1 MNHGADDL
9 LAYYKRELDYVRHAG
24 REFARM
30 HPQAAG
36 RLELGGMESPDP
48 HVERLIEAFAFL
60 TGRVRRDL
68 DNEFP
73 QIAGAM
79 LEALQPNFMAPV
91 PAMTVVQFALAPA
104 LAKETAGRVV
114 ERETPL
120 HAMGRRERAAS
131 DGGLAE
137 VPCQF
142 RTCAP
147 LTLWPLQ
154 VSEASMEDATHHRL
168 PSGAADGRDQLASVL
183 RLRLRCE
190 DGVVLGKGDGAI
202 APDSLRFH
210 LHGDWGQVNPLY
222 QLLLCNVRGMAL
234 VPPDGV
240 LGART
245 TAAGASWREAG
256 FAPDEAALPAPAN
269 AHPAYRLLQEYFAFP
284 RKFMFFDAAG
294 LAPYWNSVGGGREAD
309 LLLLLDRHPP
319 PGLEVHPTQFLL
331 GCVPAINLYPRTT
344 ETVRVDQQRLEYRL
358 NPDMRRETTTEIHT
372 IVSVQA
378 SVAEGQAGVP
388 LTPYLADG
396 MPGKDGG
403 QYVARR
409 DYTVSRHMGGTDIF
423 LSFVGLEGLAGFPAT
438 PLVSAQTL
446 CTNRAL
452 ADSIRPDTPNQ
463 NDGSGSFKAI
473 ASVGVVP
480 VNCLYQPT
488 RQITPPLGGDRL
500 WRLVSLL
507 TLNQLSLENGELG
520 RRALQQL
527 IGLCNAGDS
536 VGGTRQIG
544 AIRRFD
550 CNSVVRP
557 VRSGPAPGFRRG
569 VEVLLE
575 FDDGEYGD
583 GSPLLLAA
591 VLQRFFPLY
600 VGVNSFASVTVVRG
614 KDEVKA
620 WPPQI

>member
-1 MNHGADDL
+1 MTHGADDL

-24 REFARM
+24 REFARI

-91 PAMTVVQFALAPA
+91 PAMTVVQFALEPA

-120 HAMGRRERAAS
+120 HALGRRERAAS

-147 LTLWPLQ
+147 LTLWPLR
-154 VSEASMEDATHHRL
+154 VVDARMEDATHHRL
-168 PSGAADGRDQLASVL
+168 PSGAVEGGEQLAAVL

-190 DGVVLGKGDGAI
+190 AGVVLGKGDGAI
-202 APDSLRFH
+202 APDVLRFH
-210 LHGDWGQVNPLY
+210 LHGDWSQVAPLY

-234 VPPDGV
+234 VPPGGV
-240 LGART
+240 LGT
-245 TAAGASWREAG
+245 CPTAAGASWREAG
-256 FAPDEAALPAPAN
+256 FGADEAALPAPAN

-284 RKFMFFDAAG
+284 RKFMFFEAAG
-294 LAPYWNSVGGGREAD
+294 LAPHWSRVGGDQAD
-309 LLLLLDRHPP
+309 LLLLLDRHAPS
-319 PGLEVHPTQFLL
+319 GLDLHPTQFLL

-344 ETVRVDQQRLEYRL
+344 ETIRVDQRQLEYRL

-388 LTPYLADG
+388 LTPYLAG
-396 MPGKDGG
+396 GAPGQEGG

-409 DYTVSRHMGGTDIF
+409 DYTVSQHMTGTDIF
-423 LSFVGLEGLAGFPAT
+423 LSFVGLESVAGFPAA

-446 CTNRAL
+446 CTNRGL
-452 ADSIRPDTPNQ
+452 ADALRPDTPNQ

-473 ASVGVVP
+473 ASVGVVA

-507 TLNQLSLENGELG
+507 TLNQLSLENGEEG

-544 AIRRFD
+544 AIRHLD
-550 CNSVVRP
+550 CRSVVRP
-557 VRSGPAPGFRRG
+557 VRHGPAPGFRRG
-569 VEVLLE
+569 VEVRLE
-575 FDDGEYGD
+575 FDDGEYSD

-620 WPPQI
+620 WPPEI